1 MTAEDIT
8 RELADIQ
15 KQLIELPDDAFAERY
30 RLRTRQDE
38 LRAIVRST
46 DNPYDA
52 DRSTDELLAELQS
65 LRMQMKEIERQRID
79 LVAQA
84 GSGGSSTGEMGNLG
98 GVQIN
103 KAIGDSMGLDRIK
116 GRIGVIKG
124 ILSDRGVEVPEAD

>member
-1 MTAEDIT
+1 MTPDDIT

-15 KQLIELPDDAFAERY
+15 KQLIDLPDDAFAERY

-38 LRAIVRST
+38 LRAIARST
-46 DNPYDA
+46 DNPFDA
-52 DRSTDELLAELQS
+52 DRPTDELLSELKG
-65 LRMQMKEIERQRID
+65 LRTQMKEIERQRID

-98 GVQIN
+98 GIQIN